1 MRHPGLCVLCANLL
15 HCCYP
20 RTWPAHDHFSHS
32 ALYTPHSALHTP
44 HFISSHLISSH
55 LSSSH
60 LISPHLSSSHLI
72 PSLLRCHLS
81 SSQLFSSHPITAQPF
96 SSHRSS
102 WKLISALLY
111 VRKLLLSERSS
122 STQKDTKSVAR
133 RKLLHREF
141 FRLRHRCVHT
151 ENLLAFPYGNLL
163 HREAFADRI
172 FYTQNLLHTEA
183 FYTEALFFAPCM
195 VINSFSVWVTHA
207 MFGFQVSNGWAHPIF
222 IPCNLTMPTAL
233 KGFNGRF

>member
-1 MRHPGLCVLCANLL
+1 MTCARPLFTV
-15 HCCYP
+15 
-20 RTWPAHDHFSHS
+20 R
-32 ALYTPHSALHTP
+32 TPHSALHTP
-44 HFISSHLISSH
+44 HFVSSHLISSH

-60 LISPHLSSSHLI
+60 LISPHLSSSDLI

-81 SSQLFSSHPITAQPF
+81 SSQLFSSHPITTQPL

-133 RKLLHREF
+133 RKLLHREL

-172 FYTQNLLHTEA
+172 FYTQKLLHTE
-183 FYTEALFFAPCM
+183 TNITQRPFF
-195 VINSFSVWVTHA
+195 SHLVWSSTHFQFEFHL
-207 MFGFQVSNGWAHPIF
+207 MFGFQVSHVTWPCQLRWRGSMDVQWFNMVQHWMTCPLLGWD
-222 IPCNLTMPTAL
+222 
-233 KGFNGRF
+233 

>member
-1 MRHPGLCVLCANLL
+1 MACARPLFTL
-15 HCCYP
+15 
-20 RTWPAHDHFSHS
+20 RTLHS
-32 ALYTPHSALHTP
+32 ALRTS
-44 HFISSHLISSH
+44 HFISSH

-122 STQKDTKSVAR
+122 STQKDTNSVAR

-183 FYTEALFFAPCM
+183 FYTEALFFRTLYGHQL
-195 VINSFSVWVTHA
+195 IFSLSNSCYVRIPSIEWMSTSHI
-207 MFGFQVSNGWAHPIF
+207 HP
-222 IPCNLTMPTAL
+222 M
-233 KGFNGRF
+233 